1 MERTVIVSAC
11 RTPIGRYLGGL
22 AAIPATKLGAHVV
35 KEAVRRAGI
44 EPGDVDEVLG
54 GMVLQGGQG
63 QNPAR
68 QAALFGGLPETVAAV
83 TINKVCGS
91 SLKAAMIADQAIRCG
106 DVKVALALGMESMSR
121 TPYYVFDAREGFK
134 FGHRKLVDGMIHD
147 GLWDVY
153 NDVHMGE
160 TAELV
165 AEKYGISREEMD
177 RWAVRS
183 HEKALA
189 AMDGGKFK
197 EEIVPV
203 EIPQRKGDPV
213 VLDRDEGPRPGT
225 TLDKLAR
232 LRPAFKKDGLV
243 TAGNS
248 STLNDGAAAVLLA
261 AESWAKERGL
271 PVLGR
276 VVASV
281 TAGLA
286 PEMVLMTPEPAI
298 RMLLEKT
305 GWSMDDVDLFEIN
318 EAFAVQQVA
327 LAKVLEI
334 PEEKHNVHGGGV
346 ALGHPIGASG
356 ARCLTSLLY
365 AMKDRGAKRGIV
377 TLCLGGGNGVAM
389 AIERD

>member
-22 AAIPATKLGAHVV
+22 ASIPATKLGAHVV

-44 EPGDVDEVLG
+44 DPGEVDEVLG
-54 GMVLQGGQG
+54 GMVLQAGQG

-68 QAALFGGLPETVAAV
+68 QAALYAGFPETVAAV

-213 VLDRDEGPRPGT
+213 ALDRDEGPRAGT
-225 TLDKLAR
+225 TLEKLAR

-248 STLNDGAAAVLLA
+248 STLNDGAAAVVLA
-261 AESWAKERGL
+261 AESWAKEKGL

-281 TAGLA
+281 TSGLA

-318 EAFAVQQVA
+318 EAFASQAVYVTRE
-327 LAKVLEI
+327 LGI
-334 PEEKHNVHGGGV
+334 DPEKINVNGGAVG
-346 ALGHPIGASG
+346 LGHPIGASG
-356 ARCLTSLLY
+356 ARILTTLLY
-365 AMKDRGAKRGIV
+365 AMKQKDARTGMAS
-377 TLCLGGGNGVAM
+377 LCLGGGNAVSLAVEM
-389 AIERD
+389 

>member
-22 AAIPATKLGAHVV
+22 ASIPATKLGAHVV

-54 GMVLQGGQG
+54 GMVLQAGQG

-68 QAALFGGLPETVAAV
+68 QAALFAGLPEIVAAV

-106 DVKVALALGMESMSR
+106 DVGIAVAVGMESMSR
-121 TPYYVFDAREGFK
+121 TPYYVFRAREGFK
-134 FGHRKLVDGMIHD
+134 FGHQKLVDGMIHD

-189 AMDGGKFK
+189 AMEQGKFAA
-197 EEIVPV
+197 EIVPV

-225 TLDKLAR
+225 TLEKLAK
-232 LRPAFKKDGLV
+232 LRPAFKKDGVV

-248 STLNDGAAAVLLA
+248 STLNDGAAAVVLA
-261 AESWAKERGL
+261 AESVAKERGL

-327 LAKVLEI
+327 LAKVLGI
-334 PEEKHNVHGGGV
+334 PEEKHNVHGGGI

-356 ARCLTSLLY
+356 ARCLTSLLH
-365 AMKDRGAKRGIV
+365 AMADRGARRGIV